1 MMLRMFAVVLLGTGM
16 LLIGQAS
23 AQAPDLNAIPDKMP
37 FATPYGPPISMD
49 RAQEVI
55 AAGVAEAKKRGWD
68 MNIAVVDPHG
78 DLKTFGRMDNAQF
91 ASIPIAQHKA
101 RVAARYRRPTKA
113 FEDGVTKAGLNY
125 LMTLDDVIAS
135 RGGIP
140 LVDNGKII
148 GAVGCSGGTGSQDEA
163 VCTAAAAVVNK

>member
-1 MMLRMFAVVLLGTGM
+1 MKVGMFAVILLGAGT
-16 LLIGQAS
+16 LLTGQAS

-49 RAQEVI
+49 RANAVI

-78 DLKTFGRMDNAQF
+78 DLKAFGRMDNAQF
-91 ASIPIAQHKA
+91 ASISIAQHKA
-101 RVAARYRRPTKA
+101 RVAARYRRPSKA
-113 FEDGVTKAGLNY
+113 FEEGVTKAGLNY

-140 LVDNGKII
+140 LVENGKII

-163 VCTAAAAVVNK
+163 VCTAAAALVNK